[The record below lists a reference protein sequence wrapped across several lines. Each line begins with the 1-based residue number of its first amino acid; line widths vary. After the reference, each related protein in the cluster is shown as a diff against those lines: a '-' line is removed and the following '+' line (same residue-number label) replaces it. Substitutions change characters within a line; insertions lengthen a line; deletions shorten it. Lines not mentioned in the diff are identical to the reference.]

1 MCVYIVNCVFE
12 LLYENNGSI
21 NKLMGYF
28 RYFLRKIL
36 YHSFGHMNACTRIN
50 NTQYI
55 GRDFFVVVL
64 RTGVRGVPSPYH

>member
-1 MCVYIVNCVFE
+1 MCVYMVNCVFE

-28 RYFLRKIL
+28 RYFLHKIL

-50 NTQYI
+50 NT
-55 GRDFFVVVL
+55 
-64 RTGVRGVPSPYH
+64 